1 MSSFGRCA
9 ACKYLRRKCPQD
21 CILAPYF
28 PSSNPQRFACV
39 HKIFGASNVTK
50 MLQQVPEHLRAE
62 AAECISYEAIARV
75 QDPVYGCVGIITQL
89 QQQIVQIHSEIMKTK
104 GEMVA
109 HHSAHPQHHTSPQQQ
124 GDPSQFISIHQQ
136 EQNNFQSDKHLSG
149 NF

>member
-1 MSSFGRCA
+1 MSSFSRCA

-50 MLQQVPEHLRAE
+50 MLQQVPVHLRAE

-89 QQQIVQIHSEIMKTK
+89 QQQIIQIHSEIMKIK
-104 GEMVA
+104 GDIIT
-109 HHSAHPQHHTSPQQQ
+109 HHSAHPQHQPLPPPQ
-124 GDPSQFISIHQQ
+124 GDPCRSISIHQQ
-136 EQNNFQSDKHLSG
+136 EQDNFQSDEHPFG

>member
-1 MSSFGRCA
+1 MDPTICA

-50 MLQQVPEHLRAE
+50 MLQQVPGHLRAE
-62 AAECISYEAIARV
+62 AAECISYEATARV

-89 QQQIVQIHSEIMKTK
+89 QQQITQIHSEIMKIK

-109 HHSAHPQHHTSPQQQ
+109 HRSAHPQHLPSPQPQ
-124 GDPSQFISIHQQ
+124 GEPSWFSSTHRQ
-136 EQNNFQSDKHLSG
+136 EQDNFQSDKHLSG